1 VNVNRSNM
9 AGQAVN
15 MPPGQ
20 IASIQYQLQHLNDDR
35 RPVVYGACWA
45 LWCLAILAIG
55 LRFYAKRIVRSGFKL
70 EDGLL
75 LLSMVWRALR
85 KARRLGGTDGFGSL
99 VQQDV

>member
-1 VNVNRSNM
+1 M

-15 MPPGQ
+15 MAPGQ

-35 RPVVYGACWA
+35 RPVVNGACWA